1 MDYELMLQQHVERD
15 TDVTI
20 GCHEIPPTESTA
32 FGILGTGI
40 HIRLSAA
47 FRRAPNRLR
56 ITPRGVRRVARP
68 MIDGLNA

>member
-1 MDYELMLQQHVERD
+1 MLQQHVERD

-56 ITPRGVRRVARP
+56 ITPRGVRTAARP
-68 MIDGLNA
+68 MIDGLKA

>member
-1 MDYELMLQQHVERD
+1 MLQQHVERD
-15 TDVTI
+15 TDVNI

-56 ITPRGVRRVARP
+56 ITPRGVRTAAGP
-68 MIDGLNA
+68 MIDRLNA